1 MNQPLGLDD
10 FFVLEA
16 GEYLDRLAAL
26 SASPTAPNG
35 EELVR
40 FTRALRGSALMANQ
54 PGIARAAN
62 ALEHLLRGFR
72 DGKQEWGG
80 DLPARVREAVDI
92 LRTLVER
99 VRNWSPDDAAR
110 AERLALDLEAA
121 AGQASRG
128 PAPAVTQSETG
139 VRAFLAREAAALGS
153 VLDQTSKSLTAGSA
167 TEETLETLVRRL
179 QPLRGLAA
187 LADFPPLP
195 DLLDGIERTAVSVSR
210 LEVQPRHGAE
220 RLSAAADALVRAAR
234 EIADRGRPDP
244 NGPEFQAFA
253 TLLFAPGAEEVPVVA
268 IETLFFAGE
277 DGIVKRGTPPRP
289 EPRAPLGAAQV
300 VSRGEHLVQAA
311 EEIAQATSTAQRD
324 LRFHVLLADL
334 RTLSQNLPGGLEAC
348 VESFAVAARGAVTRG
363 VASREAGRFADI
375 IRDAGTRLRGYT
387 EITQPGTLAAGI
399 EPLMAR
405 LASRGTAAPPPPA
418 IAAVEPGRS
427 SLVEAAAE
435 TPPELDII
443 PVEELEAAPEM
454 EPEILP
460 IEALAPESAP
470 EPVDHRPIVPIES
483 LLYEEEAVAPVAVA
497 PVVAP
502 AAVATPPVAG
512 DDWDLAASYLRF
524 EELVAGVEA
533 VATVPTVAT
542 VANLVEVA
550 PEPPLVA
557 IEELLYSGRA
567 ALQRADQVRRQLRS
581 LSASAEPLSTIQPL
595 VDELLDLVELAIAD

>member
-26 SASPTAPNG
+26 AASPTAPNG

-54 PGIARAAN
+54 PAIARTAN
-62 ALEHLLRGFR
+62 ALEHLLRGYR
-72 DGKQEWGG
+72 DGRQEWIG

-99 VRNWSPDDAAR
+99 VRTWTPDDAAR

-121 AGQASRG
+121 AGQASH
-128 PAPAVTQSETG
+128 APAAAVAHSEAG

-153 VLDQTSKSLTAGSA
+153 VLDQTSKSLTSGSA

-187 LADFPPLP
+187 LTDFPPLP

-244 NGPEFQAFA
+244 NGPEFQKFA
-253 TLLFAPGAEEVPVVA
+253 SLLFAPGTEEVPVVG

-289 EPRAPLGAAQV
+289 EPRAPLGPAQV

-334 RTLSQNLPGGLEAC
+334 RTLSHNLPGGLDVC

-363 VASREAGRFADI
+363 VAGREAGRFADI
-375 IRDAGTRLRGYT
+375 IRDAGARLRGYT
-387 EITQPGTLAAGI
+387 EITQPGTLVAGI
-399 EPLMAR
+399 EPLIAR
-405 LASRGTAAPPPPA
+405 LELLGTAVAPPPA
-418 IAAVEPGRS
+418 IAMVEPERS
-427 SLVEAAAE
+427 SLAEIAPPAAS
-435 TPPELDII
+435 ELVII
-443 PVEELEAAPEM
+443 PVEELEAEV
-454 EPEILP
+454 ELDIVP
-460 IEALAPESAP
+460 IESLAPEP
-470 EPVDHRPIVPIES
+470 EPAPADNRPVVPIES
-483 LLYEEEAVAPVAVA
+483 LLYDEELVAPVAAAPLVA
-497 PVVAP
+497 AP
-502 AAVATPPVAG
+502 AVADG
-512 DDWDLAASYLRF
+512 WDLAASYLRF

-533 VATVPTVAT
+533 VVAVAEVPTVTEVAT
-542 VANLVEVA
+542 VTAVA
-550 PEPPLVA
+550 PEPPLIA
-557 IEELLYSGRA
+557 IEDLLYSGRA
-567 ALQRADQVRRQLRS
+567 ALQRADQLRRQIRS
-581 LSASAEPLSTIQPL
+581 LSAGAETIHTIQPL
-595 VDELLDLVELAIAD
+595 VDELLDLVELAMAD

>member
-54 PGIARAAN
+54 PAIARAAN

-99 VRNWSPDDAAR
+99 VRNWTPDDAAR

-121 AGQASRG
+121 AGQATRG

-153 VLDQTSKSLTAGSA
+153 VLDQTSKGLTAGSA

-253 TLLFAPGAEEVPVVA
+253 TLLFAPGAEEVPVVE
-268 IETLFFAGE
+268 IESLFFAGE

-311 EEIAQATSTAQRD
+311 EEIAQATSAAQRD

-399 EPLMAR
+399 EPLIAR
-405 LASRGTAAPPPPA
+405 LELLGTAAPPPPA
-418 IAAVEPGRS
+418 IAAVEPERS
-427 SLVEAAAE
+427 SMVEAAAE
-435 TPPELDII
+435 APPALDII
-443 PVEELEAAPEM
+443 PVEALEAAPEM
-454 EPEILP
+454 EPEIIP
-460 IEALAPESAP
+460 IEALAPEPAP
-470 EPVDHRPIVPIES
+470 APADHRPIVPIES
-483 LLYEEEAVAPVAVA
+483 LLYDEAAVTPAVVAPVA
-497 PVVAP
+497 AP
-502 AAVATPPVAG
+502 AVGAVAVSTPPVAG

-524 EELVAGVEA
+524 EELVAGVGA
-533 VATVPTVAT
+533 VATVPA
-542 VANLVEVA
+542 VA
-550 PEPPLVA
+550 PEPPIVA

>member
-26 SASPTAPNG
+26 SASPTAPNA

-54 PGIARAAN
+54 PAIARAAN
-62 ALEHLLRGFR
+62 ALEHLLRGLR
-72 DGKQEWGG
+72 DGKQDWSGE
-80 DLPARVREAVDI
+80 LPARVREAVDI

-99 VRNWSPDDAAR
+99 VRTWTPDDAAR
-110 AERLALDLEAA
+110 AERLAIDLEAA

-128 PAPAVTQSETG
+128 PAPAVLQSETG

-167 TEETLETLVRRL
+167 TEETLATLVRRL

-187 LADFPPLP
+187 LTDFPPLP

-244 NGPEFQAFA
+244 NGSEFQAFA
-253 TLLFAPGAEEVPVVA
+253 SLLFAPGAEEVPVVA
-268 IETLFFAGE
+268 IDSLFFAGE
-277 DGIVKRGTPPRP
+277 DGIVKRGTPPRA

-311 EEIAQATSTAQRD
+311 EEIAQALSAAQRD

-334 RTLSQNLPGGLEAC
+334 RTLSQNLPGGLETS
-348 VESFAVAARGAVTRG
+348 VEAFAVAARAALTRG
-363 VASREAGRFADI
+363 VAGREPGRFADI
-375 IRDAGTRLRGYT
+375 LRDAGTRLRGYT

-399 EPLMAR
+399 EPLITR
-405 LASRGTAAPPPPA
+405 LEMLGSLAPPPPA
-418 IAAVEPGRS
+418 IAVVEAERR
-427 SLVEAAAE
+427 SLVEAAPE
-435 TPPELDII
+435 PPPELEII
-443 PVEELEAAPEM
+443 PVEELEAAPAP
-454 EPEILP
+454 EPEIIP
-460 IEALAPESAP
+460 IEALAPEP
-470 EPVDHRPIVPIES
+470 EPSPVDDRPIVPIES
-483 LLYEEEAVAPVAVA
+483 LLYDEAVAA
-497 PVVAP
+497 PAVVAP
-502 AAVATPPVAG
+502 LVAPAVPAAAVVIG
-512 DDWDLAASYLRF
+512 DDWDLAASYLRY
-524 EELVAGVEA
+524 EELVAGALAAPAVPVAVEA
-533 VATVPTVAT
+533 PS
-542 VANLVEVA
+542 LP
-550 PEPPLVA
+550 PEPPVVA
-557 IEELLYSGRA
+557 IEELLYSGRG
-567 ALQRADQVRRQLRS
+567 ALQRADQVRRQLRA
-581 LSASAEPLSTIQPL
+581 LSAGAEPLSTIQPL

>member
-399 EPLMAR
+399 EPLIAR
-405 LASRGTAAPPPPA
+405 LESLGTAAAPPPA

-460 IEALAPESAP
+460 IEALAPEPALA
-470 EPVDHRPIVPIES
+470 PVDHRPIVPIES

-533 VATVPTVAT
+533 VATVAAV
-542 VANLVEVA
+542 VEVA

>member
-26 SASPTAPNG
+26 SASPSAPNG

-54 PGIARAAN
+54 PAIARTAN

-80 DLPARVREAVDI
+80 ELPARVREAVDI

-99 VRNWSPDDAAR
+99 VRTWTPDDAAR

-121 AGQASRG
+121 AGQATRG
-128 PAPAVTQSETG
+128 PAAAVTQSETG

-253 TLLFAPGAEEVPVVA
+253 TLLFAPGAEEVPVVE

-311 EEIAQATSTAQRD
+311 AEIAQATSAAQRD

-334 RTLSQNLPGGLEAC
+334 RTLSQNLPGGLETS

-399 EPLMAR
+399 EPLIAR
-405 LASRGTAAPPPPA
+405 LEMLGTAAAPPPA
-418 IAAVEPGRS
+418 IAVVEPERS
-427 SLVEAAAE
+427 SLVEGAPEA
-435 TPPELDII
+435 PPELDII
-443 PVEELEAAPEM
+443 PVEELEAAPE
-454 EPEILP
+454 PEIIP
-460 IEALAPESAP
+460 IEALAPEPAP
-470 EPVDHRPIVPIES
+470 APAPVDDRPIVPIES
-483 LLYEEEAVAPVAVA
+483 LLYDEEAIAPAVMA

-502 AAVATPPVAG
+502 VVIAAAAAAAPAVG

-524 EELVAGVEA
+524 EELVAGVAPAPAAE
-533 VATVPTVAT
+533 VVPS
-542 VANLVEVA
+542 LP
-550 PEPPLVA
+550 PEPPIVA

-595 VDELLDLVELAIAD
+595 VDELLDLVELAMAD

>member
-1 MNQPLGLDD
+1 
-10 FFVLEA
+10 
-16 GEYLDRLAAL
+16 
-26 SASPTAPNG
+26 
-35 EELVR
+35 
-40 FTRALRGSALMANQ
+40 
-54 PGIARAAN
+54 
-62 ALEHLLRGFR
+62 
-72 DGKQEWGG
+72 
-80 DLPARVREAVDI
+80 
-92 LRTLVER
+92 
-99 VRNWSPDDAAR
+99 
-110 AERLALDLEAA
+110 
-121 AGQASRG
+121 GQATRG
-128 PAPAVTQSETG
+128 PAAAVTQSETG

-253 TLLFAPGAEEVPVVA
+253 TLLFAPGAEEVPVVE

-311 EEIAQATSTAQRD
+311 AEIAQATSAAQRD

-334 RTLSQNLPGGLEAC
+334 RTLSQNLPGGLETS

-399 EPLMAR
+399 EPLIAR
-405 LASRGTAAPPPPA
+405 L
-418 IAAVEPGRS
+418 
-427 SLVEAAAE
+427 
-435 TPPELDII
+435 
-443 PVEELEAAPEM
+443 EM
-454 EPEILP
+454 L
-460 IEALAPESAP
+460 
-470 EPVDHRPIVPIES
+470 
-483 LLYEEEAVAPVAVA
+483 
-497 PVVAP
+497 
-502 AAVATPPVAG
+502 
-512 DDWDLAASYLRF
+512 
-524 EELVAGVEA
+524 
-533 VATVPTVAT
+533 
-542 VANLVEVA
+542 
-550 PEPPLVA
+550 
-557 IEELLYSGRA
+557 
-567 ALQRADQVRRQLRS
+567 
-581 LSASAEPLSTIQPL
+581 
-595 VDELLDLVELAIAD
+595 